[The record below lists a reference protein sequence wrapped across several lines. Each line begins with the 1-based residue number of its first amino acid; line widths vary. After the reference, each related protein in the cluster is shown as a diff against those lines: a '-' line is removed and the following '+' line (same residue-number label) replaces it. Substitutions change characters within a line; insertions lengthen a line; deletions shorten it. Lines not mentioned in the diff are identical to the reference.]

1 MLNAACSDK
10 YKSANYI
17 LNKVLSN
24 KMEVCQMD
32 LRCGCCGGEIS
43 WADVDV
49 LESAPKSE
57 VIIFTCMQCKCGY
70 DTSASRTHV
79 CEELGKNIF
88 KFTAP
93 SREKNAGENRIRKS
107 YRMEQRPVFKPMRTQ
122 ERFAGREKDS
132 KHSFGSILFELLFGW
147 P

>member
-1 MLNAACSDK
+1 
-10 YKSANYI
+10 
-17 LNKVLSN
+17 
-24 KMEVCQMD
+24 MD
-32 LRCGCCGGEIS
+32 LRCGCCGGKLR
-43 WADVDV
+43 WADPDV

-57 VIIFTCMQCKCGY
+57 IIIFTCMQCKCGY
-70 DTSASRTHV
+70 DTSANRTHV

-93 SREKNAGENRIRKS
+93 SIDKKAGENRITKS
-107 YRMEQRPVFKPMRTQ
+107 HRMELRPVFKPPKAQ

-132 KHSFGSILFELLFGW
+132 KHSIGNMLFELLFGG

>member
-1 MLNAACSDK
+1 
-10 YKSANYI
+10 
-17 LNKVLSN
+17 
-24 KMEVCQMD
+24 MD

-49 LESAPKSE
+49 LKSAPKSE
-57 VIIFTCMQCKCGY
+57 IIIFTCVQCKCGY
-70 DTSASRTHV
+70 DTSATRTHV

-93 SREKNAGENRIRKS
+93 PIDNKSIVKKAGENRIRKS
-107 YRMEQRPVFKPMRTQ
+107 YRTEQRPVFKPTKAQ
-122 ERFAGREKDS
+122 ERFAGREKAS
-132 KHSFGSILFELLFGW
+132 KYSFSNMLFELLFGG